1 MTATG
6 RYGGNRVSN
15 ILRPRCSKLALMEG
29 TPAAMAMSAAM
40 TVENLILSPE
50 SICRSLKHGRPGVED
65 GYPARGTFGQLRGGP
80 ADSGERTGRCPII
93 DVTTGSESASIAVN
107 ARLADFCSGCG
118 WLFCRDA
125 LGAAEVRRAY

>member
-65 GYPARGTFGQLRGGP
+65 GYPAPETIGELRGGAAGP
-80 ADSGERTGRCPII
+80 GARTRGCPII
-93 DVTTGSESASIAVN
+93 DVTTGFESASIA
-107 ARLADFCSGCG
+107 
-118 WLFCRDA
+118 
-125 LGAAEVRRAY
+125 